1 MKLAIF
7 ALAFVKV
14 SSCFKTMELDELK
27 LEVSH
32 KYEHD
37 HVYCMQNDI
46 PNRLDNGPEIITE
59 DLHCEVLSQHTVCA
73 TTCEDVKKVEFE
85 CDCNKKFM
93 VITLFD
99 KNACHWKTIM
109 DVPCPQTQLPD
120 SSATNI
126 SISEIESLTD
136 DVETEVLPMVHDFIN
151 PEISSEEGDIEYD
164 IESEFETTN
173 RMNGTCSK
181 LGESWNCSNSNSIG

>member
-1 MKLAIF
+1 
-7 ALAFVKV
+7 
-14 SSCFKTMELDELK
+14 MELDELK

-32 KYEHD
+32 KYEHN
-37 HVYCMQNDI
+37 HVYCEQSDI
-46 PNRLDNGPEIITE
+46 PNRLDNGIDIINE
-59 DLHCEVLSQHTVCA
+59 DLQCELLSQHTVCA
-73 TTCEDVKKVEFE
+73 TTCKNQKKVEFE

-109 DVPCPQTQLPD
+109 DVPCPQTQLQD
-120 SSATNI
+120 SSVTNT
-126 SISEIESLTD
+126 SILTD
-136 DVETEVLPMVHDFIN
+136 EVETEALPMVHDFIN